1 MDAKVYVY
9 LAKKGPHDEKDLAKA
24 LELTKPQLRFSL
36 ESLLTKGMI
45 NTYPEHSIRYSAIEL
60 EKILEEFLETKKEQA
75 KILRATKRDLLSI
88 WRSFV
93 KKDSSDS

>member
-1 MDAKVYVY
+1 VDAKVYVY

-45 NTYPEHSIRYSAIEL
+45 NTYPEHSSRYSAIEL

>member
-1 MDAKVYVY
+1 VYVY

>member
-9 LAKKGPHDEKDLAKA
+9 LVKKGPHDEKDLAKA